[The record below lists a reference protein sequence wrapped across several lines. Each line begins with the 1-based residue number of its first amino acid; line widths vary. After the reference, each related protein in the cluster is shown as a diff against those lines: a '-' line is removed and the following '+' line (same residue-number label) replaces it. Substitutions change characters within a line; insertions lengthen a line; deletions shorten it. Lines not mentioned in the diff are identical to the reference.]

1 MEVAFPDNM
10 LAMERIKPGWAKSL
24 LILAVYLPVHDVLA
38 VHAATLYWH
47 PPAGWRFLFLLFTP
61 KRLWPFL
68 LVGEWAM
75 SLPGGLQMF
84 TGANGLM
91 TFPTLARM
99 GALMLGPWLLLRA
112 APPLL
117 EDRIFKMQRLLGA
130 MAASA
135 IGNAIFNAW
144 RPFAETKTLT
154 TLQIFM
160 QLVLG
165 DMNGML
171 LMVPLGLML
180 LVQRPKRDAVQRWK
194 FDIPCILLPFLVLY
208 SIVIFYSPEDVYFFA
223 TALCAMPLL
232 YFALR
237 TGWRGVAVSI
247 PVSSIAVAITSI
259 VSGNTALATQVQLFL
274 LIAGVA
280 SLLLGATMDELNARN
295 RVLQDANTR
304 LDKVSE
310 DLRNAARRNLGMS
323 EDLHRW
329 ITAELHDE
337 LGQNLTAL
345 QTRLKL
351 AERKTG
357 AVDQFAPAWAII
369 TSMRQSVS
377 GLMASLRPAG
387 LDEFGLV
394 STLQGGAIRELVE
407 TAGLAFH
414 VRVSDPSGL
423 LDRLDNNVQTT
434 IYRIVQEAAT
444 NTLRHAD
451 ARNIHIQL
459 RAHRSRGRNRVS
471 LSVSDDGR
479 GIDQTSERLRQGG
492 MGLQGIRDRVLVLG
506 GRMQMDSDAD
516 GTRLLVAFAFRDT
529 AANSQVADA

>member
-1 MEVAFPDNM
+1 MP
-10 LAMERIKPGWAKSL
+10 AMERFKPGWAASL
-24 LILAVYLPVHDVLA
+24 LILVVYLVVHDVLA

-61 KRLWPFL
+61 KRMWPFL
-68 LVGEWAM
+68 LFGEWAL

-91 TFPTLARM
+91 ALPTLARI

-117 EDRIFKMQRLLGA
+117 EDRTWSMQRLLGA
-130 MAASA
+130 MAISA
-135 IGNAIFNAW
+135 IGNAVFNAW
-144 RPFAETKTLT
+144 RPFAESESLT
-154 TLQIFM
+154 TLEIFL

-165 DMNGML
+165 DINGML

-180 LVQRPKRDAVQRWK
+180 LLQRPTREAVKRWK
-194 FDIPCILLPFLVLY
+194 FDIPCILLPSMLLYGVVILY
-208 SIVIFYSPEDVYFFA
+208 SPQHVYFFA
-223 TALCAMPLL
+223 TALCALPVL

-237 TGWRGVAVSI
+237 TGWRGVAVSF
-247 PVSSIAVAITSI
+247 PLASVAVAAVSIAS
-259 VSGNTALATQVQLFL
+259 SNTELATQVQLFL
-274 LIAGVA
+274 AVAGLA
-280 SLLLGATMDELNARN
+280 SLLLGATIDELNARN
-295 RVLQDANTR
+295 RVLQEANLR
-304 LDKVSE
+304 LDKVSD

-357 AVDQFAPAWAII
+357 AADQFAPAWDII
-369 TSMRQSVS
+369 ANMRQSVS

-394 STLQGGAIRELVE
+394 STLQGGAIRELVKA
-407 TAGLAFH
+407 AGLAFH
-414 VRVSDPSGL
+414 VRISDPGRI
-423 LDRLDNNVQTT
+423 LDSLDNNAQTT

-451 ARNIHIQL
+451 ARTIHVQL
-459 RAHRSRGRNRVS
+459 RAHHVNQRNRIL
-471 LSVSDDGR
+471 LSVNDDGR
-479 GIDQTSERLRQGG
+479 GIDASAHPERRRGI
-492 MGLQGIRDRVLVLG
+492 GLQGIRDRVLVLG
-506 GRMQMDSDAD
+506 GRMHMHSSPV
-516 GTRLLVAFAFRDT
+516 GTRLVVAFAFRDST
-529 AANSQVADA
+529 SP